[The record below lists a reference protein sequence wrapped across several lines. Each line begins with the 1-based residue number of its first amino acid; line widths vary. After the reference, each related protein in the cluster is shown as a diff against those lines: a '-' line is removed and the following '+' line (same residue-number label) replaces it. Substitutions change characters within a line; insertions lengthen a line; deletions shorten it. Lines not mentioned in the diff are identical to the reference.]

1 MKAEKLSDQ
10 EISAELAKLPGWS
23 YEHGKLH
30 RVFTCKDFVHAW
42 GFMSSAALVAEAMN
56 HHPEWANV
64 WNRVTVDLSTHDA
77 GGVTAKDF
85 ELARRM
91 SQVFGS

>member
-1 MKAEKLSDQ
+1 MKAQKLSDQ
-10 EISAELAKLPGWS
+10 EISVEIAKLPAWT

-30 RVFTCKDFVHAW
+30 RVFACKDFVHAW

-91 SQVFGS
+91 SQIFGA